1 MEWVTGGNPYLDNC
15 SFVDDDDCGDLGD
28 IDMERQDNQGLERTI
43 AQSVNTNVQSGNRT
57 NLLFIDTCLD
67 QASENRE
74 RVSRVGKKWA
84 DNPDVKRIIEYQ
96 NSILALKSGDF
107 KALDKIVTQQ
117 SNSDRAYKDRLWAY
131 FKSAS
136 VQIRLHDQ
144 LNEVI
149 KLEEKGNDHLSVH
162 EYNSMYTEIMDAN
175 DCRTIKDKLSKVAPE
190 NFTPSQG

>member
-1 MEWVTGGNPYLDNC
+1 
-15 SFVDDDDCGDLGD
+15 
-28 IDMERQDNQGLERTI
+28 
-43 AQSVNTNVQSGNRT
+43 
-57 NLLFIDTCLD
+57 LD

-96 NSILALKSGDF
+96 NSILALQSGDF

-136 VQIRLHDQ
+136 VQIRLHD
-144 LNEVI
+144 
-149 KLEEKGNDHLSVH
+149 
-162 EYNSMYTEIMDAN
+162 
-175 DCRTIKDKLSKVAPE
+175 
-190 NFTPSQG
+190 